1 MFTHRNLRG
10 RKDGERLWCA
20 AGWPPWCTPL
30 VTQLDPVY
38 DIPPDTSADA
48 AHPRDTAPIPP
59 DAVAGEAGAD
69 LPPESDAVTAVRFRE
84 ACFRRS
90 LVAADVVSTI
100 AALFVAVVFLGSDQ
114 LRLATVAMIP
124 LVVAAAKI
132 TGLYDRDELVL
143 RKSTID
149 ELPRLFHL
157 ATLTTFVFWLLSI
170 QLLSGTLGR
179 DQALTL
185 WFALTLALAVSRAV
199 ARRAAGRLTSVE
211 RLMVVGDAVVL
222 ERLREKLDADS
233 YIELVGSIP
242 MEHVVDNLEE
252 MRAHAH
258 RLGAH
263 RLIVAPGDGAVTS
276 PETVQVI
283 RAAKSTGL
291 RVSLLP
297 GVLDVVGTSVEFDS
311 LSGMTLL
318 GVRRFGLTRSSLL
331 TKRALDL
338 TLSTVGLLLVSP
350 LLVVIA
356 AAIKLDS
363 PGPLFFRQTRVGRDG
378 KLFEII
384 KFRSMVEGAD
394 EMRESLAELNEA
406 PDGLFKIGADP
417 RITRVGG
424 YLRRSSLDELP
435 QLLNVIRGEM
445 SLVGPRPLVTDEDRR
460 ILGSDRQRLQLTP
473 GMTGEWQI
481 AGSARVPLSEM
492 VKLDYLYVAGWSLWS
507 DVKILI
513 RTVLYVGGGRGQ

>member
-1 MFTHRNLRG
+1 M
-10 RKDGERLWCA
+10 
-20 AGWPPWCTPL
+20 
-30 VTQLDPVY
+30 
-38 DIPPDTSADA
+38 
-48 AHPRDTAPIPP
+48 
-59 DAVAGEAGAD
+59 AGEAAPS
-69 LPPESDAVTAVRFRE
+69 LPPESDAVAAVRCRE
-84 ACFRRS
+84 TSYRRA
-90 LVAADVVSTI
+90 LVLADVVSTF
-100 AALFVAVVFLGSDQ
+100 AALFVAVVFLGDDQ
-114 LRLATVAMIP
+114 LRLTTVAMVA
-124 LVVAAAKI
+124 LVVGAAKI

-149 ELPRLFHL
+149 ELPRLFQL
-157 ATLTTFVFWLLSI
+157 ATLTTFVFWLLSDE
-170 QLLSGTLGR
+170 LLRGTLGQG
-179 DQALTL
+179 QALAL
-185 WFALTLALAVSRAV
+185 WAVLTLGLALSRWV
-199 ARRAAGRLTSVE
+199 ARLAAGQLTSVE

-222 ERLREKLDADS
+222 ERLREKLDANGCV
-233 YIELVGSIP
+233 ELVGSIP
-242 MEHVVDNLEE
+242 MEHVVDNLDE

-283 RAAKSTGL
+283 RAAKRTGL

-318 GVRRFGLTRSSLL
+318 GVRRFGLTRSSRL

-338 TLSTVGLLLVSP
+338 TLSTVGLLVISP
-350 LLVVIA
+350 LLVVVA
-356 AAIKLDS
+356 VAVKLDT

-378 KLFEII
+378 ELFEII
-384 KFRSMVEGAD
+384 KFRSMIEGAD
-394 EMRESLAELNEA
+394 AQRESLAELNEA
-406 PDGLFKIGADP
+406 GEGLFKIANDP

-424 YLRRSSLDELP
+424 YLRRSCLDELP
-435 QLLNVIRGEM
+435 QLLNVLRGEM
-445 SLVGPRPLVTDEDRR
+445 SLVGPRPLIADEDRR
-460 ILGSDRQRLQLTP
+460 ITGSDRQRLQLTP
-473 GMTGEWQI
+473 GMTGQWQI
-481 AGSARVPLSEM
+481 AGSARVPLTEM